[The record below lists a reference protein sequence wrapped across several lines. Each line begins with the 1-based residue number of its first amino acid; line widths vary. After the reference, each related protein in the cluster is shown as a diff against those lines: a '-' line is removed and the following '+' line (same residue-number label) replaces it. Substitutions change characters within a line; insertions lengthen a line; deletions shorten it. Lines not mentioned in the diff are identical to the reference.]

1 MNQINLRI
9 FLDTSVLFAAVL
21 SPTGGARKL
30 FLLAEGRILRLV
42 VGPTVLKECDEVIRR
57 KAPGSLPTLAQLLAA
72 AQMETSAAPTKSQI
86 KAAQAYV
93 RYPPDARVL
102 AEAIHAKPD
111 WFVTHD
117 KEHFL
122 RSHGKFNLPFE
133 VGTPGDLIQTFKDD
147 FTLL

>member
-1 MNQINLRI
+1 MNPKNLRI
-9 FLDTSVLFAAVL
+9 FLDTSVVFAAVL

-30 FLLAEGRILRLV
+30 FLLAEARILRLI
-42 VGPTVLKECDEVIRR
+42 VGPTVLKECDDVIRR
-57 KAPGSLPTLAQLLAA
+57 KAPGSLPALAQLLAA
-72 AQMETSAAPTKSQI
+72 AQMETSGAPTRSQI
-86 KAAQAYV
+86 KAAQAHV